1 MLALITGAS
10 SGIGL
15 HYATELAKTHHSNL
29 LLVSN
34 QEQELELVAADLSER
49 FGVKTI
55 PLFRNLATPTA
66 AEDLHNYCIE
76 NNLVVDI
83 LINNAGIFFFD
94 ELAKVDLK
102 RIDLMLSLHVV
113 TVTKLCRLFGAD
125 MKERRHGFILNMS
138 SMSAWMSMPGINV
151 YNATKS
157 YILNFSRSLWY
168 ELKPYNVIVTAICPG
183 AIDTGLYGLSPNL
196 RKLAVAIQVSMPPEK
211 LVKKALKALFKG
223 KKQAVP
229 GAINHLFIPIIKH
242 LPDWLVFV
250 IMKKLKPFRKEK

>member
-15 HYATELAKTHHSNL
+15 NYATELAKTHHADL

-66 AEDLHNYCIE
+66 AEDLHSYCIE
-76 NNLVVDI
+76 NNLVVDV

-94 ELAKVDLK
+94 ELAKVDIK

-113 TVTKLCRLFGAD
+113 TVTKMCRLFGAD

-157 YILNFSRSLWY
+157 YILNLSRSLWY

-183 AIDTGLYGLSPNL
+183 AIDTGLYGLRPNL
-196 RKLAVAIQVSMPPEK
+196 RKLAVAIHVSMPPEK

-229 GAINHLFIPIIKH
+229 GAINHLFIPVIKH